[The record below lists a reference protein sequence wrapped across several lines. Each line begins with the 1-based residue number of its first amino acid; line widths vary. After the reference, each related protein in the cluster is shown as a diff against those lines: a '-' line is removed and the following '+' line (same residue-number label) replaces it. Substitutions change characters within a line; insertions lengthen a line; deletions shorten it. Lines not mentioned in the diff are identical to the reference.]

1 MGNFFSFD
9 IRWFSYPAVFG
20 GTAAGMIWLLYD
32 GAPYWPTTPIIAAIG
47 ILAVA
52 ILERLKPFRES
63 WLEDH
68 QDTWTDLIHLIVNL
82 SIIQFTA
89 TVLSLLGDW
98 VPDTARV
105 FPTSL
110 PLWCQL
116 ILVAVIL
123 DFSLYSMH
131 RVSHHIP
138 WLWRLH
144 APHHSSERLYW
155 MNGERRHPLHA
166 AIMAGP
172 GLLVL
177 FASGAPSLLVAT
189 WLGILTV
196 HLAFQHSNLDYSL
209 GWLRKVIAV
218 AETHRWHHKRELE
231 DNQVNYGE
239 FLLVWDHLLGTFFDG
254 AVRLGKPD
262 VGLREHNYP
271 TGYWAQLIVPFR
283 LTRQGR
289 S

>member
-1 MGNFFSFD
+1 
-9 IRWFSYPAVFG
+9 
-20 GTAAGMIWLLYD
+20 
-32 GAPYWPTTPIIAAIG
+32 
-47 ILAVA
+47 
-52 ILERLKPFRES
+52 
-63 WLEDH
+63 
-68 QDTWTDLIHLIVNL
+68 
-82 SIIQFTA
+82 
-89 TVLSLLGDW
+89 
-98 VPDTARV
+98 
-105 FPTSL
+105 
-110 PLWCQL
+110 
-116 ILVAVIL
+116 
-123 DFSLYSMH
+123 
-131 RVSHHIP
+131 
-138 WLWRLH
+138 
-144 APHHSSERLYW
+144 